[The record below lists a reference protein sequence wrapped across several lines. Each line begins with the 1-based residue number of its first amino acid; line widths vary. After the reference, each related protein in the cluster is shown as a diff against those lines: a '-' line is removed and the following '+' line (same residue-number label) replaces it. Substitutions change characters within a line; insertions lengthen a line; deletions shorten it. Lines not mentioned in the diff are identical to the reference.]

1 MDHAPEGGKRC
12 PKLVRAGVTG
22 HGVLKAEG
30 KQRISPRSV
39 PFQAVRL
46 SQGVIGVAV
55 ERFGPYA
62 LLHDLMFLPLCSRKA
77 SKKVP

>member
-39 PFQAVRL
+39 PFQALDSRSAKLLDVRL
-46 SQGVIGVAV
+46 FQGAIGVAV

-62 LLHDLMFLPLCSRKA
+62 LLHSIA
-77 SKKVP
+77 